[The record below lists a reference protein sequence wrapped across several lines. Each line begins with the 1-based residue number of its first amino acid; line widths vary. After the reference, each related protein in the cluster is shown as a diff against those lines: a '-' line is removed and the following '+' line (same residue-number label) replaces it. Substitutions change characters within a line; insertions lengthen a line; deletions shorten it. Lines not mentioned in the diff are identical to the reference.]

1 MSGSK
6 TRKSGLVLELD
17 FALACISKGATV
29 SQPFGDNAHYDLL
42 VDDGKRIHRV
52 QVKKS
57 SPKKDGKGYFV
68 NITRKLP
75 KMRPGDEG
83 GSSKAVA
90 YEDGQ
95 IDCVAT
101 EAGGVWFFF
110 GPGNLKK
117 DATVYPNAGKDDYSG
132 NHGKNM
138 WGIIGLDPDAEQQGS
153 VDTAPKT

>member
-1 MSGSK
+1 MAGSR

-42 VDDGKRIHRV
+42 VDDGKKIHRV

-57 SPKKDGKGYFV
+57 SPKPSGTGYSV

-90 YEDGQ
+90 YKDGEL
-95 IDCVAT
+95 DCVAT
-101 EAGGVWFFF
+101 EANGVWFFF
-110 GPGNLKK
+110 GPEHLKK
-117 DATVYPNAGKDDYSG
+117 DATVYPHAGKDKYVG
-132 NHGKNM
+132 NHGKNK
-138 WGIIGLDPDAEQQGS
+138 WSVVGLEPDPDEEPNASAQ
-153 VDTAPKT
+153 TT